1 MKQKFSRECRHEWV
15 RREYTEFYAVKE
27 CVKCGRMEVEANPIA
42 VLPTRH
48 GFYTLYS
55 IPLSPFKSGEE
66 ARNFYV
72 QRKRDVK
79 ELMDKVME
87 EHGRERKCGNCK
99 YYVSD
104 FCNYLGEVIPSPD
117 MCCDR
122 FMPKGCR

>member
-1 MKQKFSRECRHEWV
+1 MRH
-15 RREYTEFYAVKE
+15 EYTEFYAVKE
-27 CVKCGRMEVEANPIA
+27 CVKCGRREVEALPTA

-66 ARNFYV
+66 ARDFYASP

-79 ELMDKVME
+79 ELMEKIME
-87 EHGRERKCGNCK
+87 EYGGKIGEERKCGNCR

-104 FCNYLGEVIPSPD
+104 FCDYLGEIIPSPN
-117 MCCDR
+117 MCCDK
-122 FMPKGCR
+122 FMPKGG